1 MARIMAID
9 YGDVRIGVAMT
20 DPMQIIAGQSQTL
33 ANTPEVFAEIARMVK
48 SESVESVVLGMPY
61 SEQATVGFAARK
73 VVKFA
78 IGLTEAFSQNGL
90 DIPLYEQDEGY
101 TTVNAY
107 QAMSTMSIKKRK
119 KKKQIVDQIAATKI
133 LQEFM
138 ESRKKM
144 TFDIEKYKKLI
155 SDMEQK

>member
-1 MARIMAID
+1 MGRLMAID
-9 YGDVRIGVAMT
+9 YGDVRIGIAMT

-33 ANTPEVFAEIARMVK
+33 ANTPDTFAEIVRMVK
-48 SESVESVVLGMPY
+48 SESVESIVLGMPY

-78 IGLTEAFSQNGL
+78 IELTEAFSQNGIN
-90 DIPLYEQDEGY
+90 IPLYEQDEGY
-101 TTVNAY
+101 TTVSAY
-107 QAMSTMSIKKRK
+107 QSMSKMSIKKRK

-138 ESRKKM
+138 DTKKKM

-155 SDMEQK
+155 NDTE

>member
-1 MARIMAID
+1 MGRLMAID
-9 YGDVRIGVAMT
+9 YGDVRIGIAMT

-33 ANTPEVFAEIARMVK
+33 ANTPDTFAEIVRMVK
-48 SESVESVVLGMPY
+48 SESVESIVIGMPY

-78 IGLTEAFSQNGL
+78 IRLTEAFSQNGIN
-90 DIPLYEQDEGY
+90 IPLYEQDEGY
-101 TTVNAY
+101 TTVSAY
-107 QAMSTMSIKKRK
+107 QSMSKMSIKKRK

-138 ESRKKM
+138 DTKKKM

-155 SDMEQK
+155 NDTE

>member
-1 MARIMAID
+1 MGRIMAID
-9 YGDVRIGVAMT
+9 YGDVRIGIAMT

-33 ANTPEVFAEIARMVK
+33 ANTPDTFAEIVRMVK
-48 SESVESVVLGMPY
+48 SESVESIVLGMPY

-78 IGLTEAFSQNGL
+78 DKLLEAFSQNGIN
-90 DIPLYEQDEGY
+90 IPLYEQDEGY
-101 TTVNAY
+101 TTVSAY
-107 QAMSTMSIKKRK
+107 QSMSKMSIKKRK

-138 ESRKKM
+138 DTKKKM
-144 TFDIEKYKKLI
+144 TFDIDKYKKTI
-155 SDMEQK
+155 NDTE

>member
-1 MARIMAID
+1 MGRLMAID
-9 YGDVRIGVAMT
+9 YGDVRIGIAMT

-33 ANTPEVFAEIARMVK
+33 ANTPDTFTEIVRMVK
-48 SESVESVVLGMPY
+48 SESVESIVLGMPY

-78 IGLTEAFSQNGL
+78 IGLTEAFSQNGIN
-90 DIPLYEQDEGY
+90 IPLYEQDEGY
-101 TTVNAY
+101 TTVSAY
-107 QAMSTMSIKKRK
+107 QSMSKMSIKKRK

-138 ESRKKM
+138 DTKKKM

-155 SDMEQK
+155 NDTE

>member
-1 MARIMAID
+1 MGRIMAID
-9 YGDVRIGVAMT
+9 YGDVRIGIAMT
-20 DPMQIIAGQSQTL
+20 DPMQIIAGSSQTL
-33 ANTPEVFAEIARMVK
+33 ANTPDTFSEIVRMVK
-48 SESVESVVLGMPY
+48 SESVEAIVFGMPY

-78 IGLTEAFSQNGL
+78 AGLLETFSQNGIN
-90 DIPLYEQDEGY
+90 IPLYEQDEGY

-138 ESRKKM
+138 DTKKKM
-144 TFDIEKYKKLI
+144 IFDIEKYIKLI
-155 SDMEQK
+155 NDTE